1 MRLSTIMSVLLIV
14 CSYTCSAQA
23 QGVQS
28 LPPPVL
34 ESSYQQQ
41 SVDALPVPV
50 MTETYLP
57 QLYYNLDFAVVQPRF
72 RGTGFEGGPSF
83 SPNMDWTVMPRFE
96 VGLLNRG
103 PWNFYFGYQGIYS
116 DSSTRVFDSSS
127 DTLYSFSHSAQL
139 DAFDFGFLSETF
151 PILAVIRAQWDASIR
166 LTIADFQNNFAL
178 DFTSELPS
186 YLAARYRQ
194 QFIGAGPRAGMRFEV
209 PFRDTGLSL
218 TGRFDGGI
226 QWGTYTACIDTASN
240 IDNEFHADSESAS
253 KGGTI
258 WHVGAQL
265 ALRYAPPRYQDRLS
279 FSAGYLYEAWFSKDM
294 ALIEGSEFGRFDY
307 HGPFFRM
314 EWKY

>member
-1 MRLSTIMSVLLIV
+1 MRLTTCLSVLLFAYSLASV
-14 CSYTCSAQA
+14 AQA
-23 QGVQS
+23 QGVNS

-34 ESSYQQQ
+34 ESTTQIQ
-41 SVDALPVPV
+41 SVDSLPVPV
-50 MTETYLP
+50 VVETYLP
-57 QLYYNLDFAVVQPRF
+57 QLYYNLDFAIVQPRF
-72 RGTGFEGGPSF
+72 RGTGFDGGPSF

-116 DSSTRVFDSSS
+116 DSSTRVYDVNS
-127 DTLYSFSHSAQL
+127 DTLFSFSHSAQL
-139 DAFDFGFLSETF
+139 DAFDFGFLSESF
-151 PILAVIRAQWDASIR
+151 PLLAVMRAQWDASIR

-178 DFTSELPS
+178 DFTSNLPS
-186 YLAARYRQ
+186 YLAARYSQ
-194 QFIGAGPRAGMRFEV
+194 QFIGAGPRAGMRLEL

-218 TGRFDGGI
+218 TSRFDAGI
-226 QWGTYTACIDTASN
+226 QWGSYTACVDMASN

-253 KGGTI
+253 KGGFI

-265 ALRYAPPRYQDRLS
+265 ALRYSPPRYQDRLS

-294 ALIEGSEFGRFDY
+294 ALIEGSEFGRLDY
-307 HGPFFRM
+307 YGPFFRM